1 MRQVVITF
9 LLSVLVVA
17 SGILPAHAQEKGL
30 VFYGIQFEELEYR
43 FGDENERLFG
53 FDGDAFVGT
62 DELKL
67 RWLGKGE
74 YSFRDNAFEKLENRF
89 VLQKPVS
96 DFFDVKAGF
105 RLDTPEGRDRWYGVL
120 GLAGLAPQWFET
132 DLDLFVSEKGHLST
146 RLDVEYEL
154 LLTNRLILTPSLN
167 IDAAFSDDREIGI
180 GKGVTGIEAG
190 LRLGYDLVDRA
201 MSPYVGVVYEGA
213 AGKTADLRREA
224 GSDVDGWRAVIGT
237 RLMF

>member
-1 MRQVVITF
+1 MRKPVIAF
-9 LLSVLVVA
+9 LLSALA
-17 SGILPAHAQEKGL
+17 GSLPAHGQEKGL
-30 VFYGIQFEELEYR
+30 IFYGVQFEELEYR
-43 FGDENERLFG
+43 FGDENERLLG
-53 FDGDAFVGT
+53 FDGDAFIGT

-74 YSFRDNAFEKLENRF
+74 YSFDDNAFEKLENRF

-105 RLDTPEGRDRWYGVL
+105 RLDTPEGRDRWYGLL

-132 DLDLFVSEKGHLST
+132 DLDLFVSEKGYLSA
-146 RLDVEYEL
+146 RLDLEYEL

-167 IDAAFSDDREIGI
+167 VDASFSDDREIRVGQGI
-180 GKGVTGIEAG
+180 SAIEAG

-201 MSPYVGVVYEGA
+201 VSPYVGVVYETA
-213 AGKTADLRREA
+213 TGKTADFRREN

>member
-1 MRQVVITF
+1 MRQVVVTF
-9 LLSVLVVA
+9 LLSVLVVV

-30 VFYGIQFEELEYR
+30 IFYGIQFEELEYR

-62 DELKL
+62 DELKF

-201 MSPYVGVVYEGA
+201 ISPYVGVVYEGT

-224 GSDVDGWRAVIGT
+224 GNDVDGWRAVIGT

>member
-1 MRQVVITF
+1 MRKSVIA
-9 LLSVLVVA
+9 LMLSVLV
-17 SGILPAHAQEKGL
+17 LPAGFLPAEAQEKGL
-30 VFYGIQFEELEYR
+30 IFYGIQFEEMEYR
-43 FGDENERLFG
+43 FGDESERLFG
-53 FDGDAFVGT
+53 FDGDAFIGT

-74 YSFRDNAFEKLENRF
+74 YSFRDNGFEKLENRV

-132 DLDLFVSEKGHLST
+132 DLDLFVSEKGRLST
-146 RLDVEYEL
+146 RLDLEYEL
-154 LLTNRLILTPSLN
+154 LLTNRLILTPSIN
-167 IDAAFSDDREIGI
+167 IDAAFSDDRDIGI
-180 GKGVTGIEAG
+180 GKGVTAIEAG
-190 LRLGYDLVDRA
+190 LRLGYDLVDRTI
-201 MSPYVGVVYEGA
+201 SPYVGVVYEGA

-224 GSDVDGWRAVIGT
+224 GSDVDGWRTVIGT